1 MSRLARIGADFL
13 TDRRGGI
20 AVMFGI
26 VLMALVMAVGMAVDY
41 GRVVHTRSRL
51 GKAVDAAALAA
62 GRALLD
68 GRLSDHDVQQIALR
82 YFETNMADGATFG
95 TASPPTVKVTR
106 ETGEVFVNAEADVPM
121 TLTRIAGFTSVNIP
135 AAAVSRFD
143 DRDIELSLAL
153 DITGSMQGSK
163 KIGALKTATKDLID
177 IMLPDGGTKNKV
189 RVALAPYASGV
200 NAGIYAQ
207 AVTGKKNATCT
218 YEREGSNQTGDQA
231 PGRNNYLK
239 TNGDSGI
246 DKNATCPSGA
256 TVIPLSTDKQALK
269 RAVDRYVADGYT
281 AGHLGAMWGQ
291 FLLSPNW
298 AGVFGAQSAPVGY
311 NDRRTV
317 KAMVLMSDGQFNTV
331 GGKMSSANE
340 EVSQQRAVEICRRMR
355 SNSVL
360 VYAVGF
366 ALNDIRNRSERENA
380 MQTLL
385 DCAGNPD
392 RYFDAADA
400 AELRAAFTRIAT
412 QLNNLRLTN

>member
-1 MSRLARIGADFL
+1 MSRLTRIGADFVA
-13 TDRRGGI
+13 DRRGSV
-20 AVMFGI
+20 AVMFAI
-26 VLMALVMAVGMAVDY
+26 VLIGMVMAVGMAVDY
-41 GRVVHTRSRL
+41 GRVVHTKTRL
-51 GKAVDAAALAA
+51 GQAVDAAALAA

-68 GRLSDHDVQQIALR
+68 GRLSDSDVQQIARR

-95 TASPPTVKVTR
+95 TASPPVVKVTR
-106 ETGEVFVNAEADVPM
+106 HTGEVFVNAAADVPM
-121 TLTRIAGFTSVNIP
+121 TLTRIAGFTSVNVP

-153 DITGSMQGSK
+153 DVTLSMQGSAK
-163 KIGALKTATKDLID
+163 LGALKTATKDLID

-189 RVALAPYASGV
+189 RVALAPYSSGV
-200 NAGIYAQ
+200 NAGSYAQ
-207 AVTGKKNATCT
+207 AVTGKRNVTCT
-218 YEREGSNQTGDQA
+218 YERNGSNPTGDQA
-231 PGRNNYLK
+231 PGQNNHLK
-239 TNGDSGI
+239 TDGDSGI
-246 DKNATCPSGA
+246 DRNATCPSGA
-256 TVIPLSTDKQALK
+256 TVIPLTTDKQALK
-269 RAVDRYVADGYT
+269 RAVDKYVAQGYT

-298 AGVFGAQSAPVGY
+298 SGVFGSQSAPVAY
-311 NDRRTV
+311 NDRKTV

-340 EVSQQRAVEICRRMR
+340 RVSQSTAAEICRRMR
-355 SNSVL
+355 TNSVL

-366 ALNDIRNRSERENA
+366 ALDDIRNRSARENA

-400 AELRAAFTRIAT
+400 GELRAAFTRIAT